1 MTNAKEIQAKAFADV
16 EFEPFPHNYRHILRT
31 RIVIF
36 DTIPKKYLCKKICDL
51 DFWNEISGF
60 IHSNYNYGHK
70 VVDATDGNVE
80 IPDDVSVIHQ
90 ALDDSYIPI
99 VAGDYFINSN
109 YEVFRC
115 YGWKMETEVQKFI
128 STSFNLNRGNS
139 RVYFFLNLLII
150 IYYIYV

>member
-1 MTNAKEIQAKAFADV
+1 MINVKEMIANALADV
-16 EFEPFPHNYRHILRT
+16 EFKPFPHNCRAGLRT

-60 IHSNYNYGHK
+60 IHCNYNYGHK
-70 VVDATDGNVE
+70 VVDTTNGNVE
-80 IPDDVSVIHQ
+80 IPDDVPVIHQ
-90 ALDDSYIPI
+90 ELDGYIPI

-115 YGWKMETEVQKFI
+115 YGWNNESGGAEI
-128 STSFNLNRGNS
+128 
-139 RVYFFLNLLII
+139 YFDF
-150 IYYIYV
+150 V

>member
-1 MTNAKEIQAKAFADV
+1 MMNAKEIKAKNDDISTFVTFMTADTK
-16 EFEPFPHNYRHILRT
+16 FEPFPHNCRHGLRT

-60 IHSNYNYGHK
+60 IHCNYNYGHK
-70 VVDATDGNVE
+70 VVDTTNGNVE
-80 IPDDVSVIHQ
+80 IPDDVPVIHQ
-90 ALDDSYIPI
+90 SLDDSYIPI

-115 YGWKMETEVQKFI
+115 YGWNNESGGAEI
-128 STSFNLNRGNS
+128 
-139 RVYFFLNLLII
+139 YFDF
-150 IYYIYV
+150 V

>member
-1 MTNAKEIQAKAFADV
+1 MMNVKEILAHAIADV
-16 EFEPFPHNYRHILRT
+16 EFKPFPHNCRAGLRT

-60 IHSNYNYGHK
+60 IHCNYNYGHK
-70 VVDATDGNVE
+70 VVDTTNGNVE
-80 IPDDVSVIHQ
+80 IPDDVPVIHQ
-90 ALDDSYIPI
+90 ELDGYIPI

-115 YGWKMETEVQKFI
+115 YGWNNESGGAEI
-128 STSFNLNRGNS
+128 
-139 RVYFFLNLLII
+139 YFDF
-150 IYYIYV
+150 V